1 MDKVLVFVETKGD
14 EPRKA
19 SMEVLCEAA
28 RLAESGRFSVEA
40 VCLGAVSDVLKN
52 RLLRCTPRLVRLTDP
67 ELAAYSP
74 EGYAHALAGYAR
86 QIGARM
92 IMAGATGVG
101 RDFLPRTAIILE
113 TGIVS
118 DVTAAN
124 WFDDPITFVRP
135 MFGGKVFAE
144 VAFPASPVV
153 VTVRPN
159 SFAMDMPEGINGE
172 YEEVAVGLQAG
183 SIHTRLLRV
192 DDTRKDAVDI
202 TEADLIVA
210 GGRGLKAA
218 ENFKLIEDLAA
229 VIGAT
234 VGATRSVVDAKWR
247 DQADQIGKSGKTVS
261 PKLYIGAGISGAIHH
276 IMGMDSSKVIVAVN
290 RDPNAIIFNYANYGI
305 VGDLFEVLPAMTEE
319 FKRQKERV

>member
-14 EPRKA
+14 EPRKV
-19 SMEVLCEAA
+19 SLELLCETAK
-28 RLAESGRFSVEA
+28 LAESGRFSIEA
-40 VCLGAVSDVLKN
+40 VCFGPLSDTVKG
-52 RLLRCTPRLVRLTDP
+52 RLLSCTQKLVRFADP

-74 EGYAHALAGYAR
+74 EGYARVLAGYAR
-86 QIGARM
+86 ETGARM
-92 IMAGATGVG
+92 IVAGATGIG
-101 RDFLPRTAIILE
+101 RDFLPRVAVMLE
-113 TGIVS
+113 TSMVS
-118 DVTAAN
+118 DVTGAN
-124 WFDDPITFVRP
+124 WLDDPMTFIRP

-144 VAFPASPVV
+144 VAAAASPVV
-153 VTVRPN
+153 VTTRPN
-159 SFAMDMPEGINGE
+159 SFAMDLPQGISGE
-172 YEEVAVGLQAG
+172 YEERTAG
-183 SIHTRLLRV
+183 SLTGEIHTSLVRV
-192 DDTRKDAVDI
+192 EEAKGGSVDL

-229 VIGAT
+229 AIGAT

-276 IMGMDSSKVIVAVN
+276 IMGMDTSKVVLVVN
-290 RDPNAIIFNYANYGI
+290 RDPNAIIFNYADYGI

-319 FKRQKERV
+319 IRKRKERG